1 MIKFVY
7 FGGLYGVK
15 MEDLLKDPKRMKVK
29 EKGELDLMKEL
40 MGGGGSEGSATM
52 QGLMKMLSE

>member
-1 MIKFVY
+1 M
-7 FGGLYGVK
+7 K

-29 EKGELDLMKEL
+29 EEGELDLMKEL
-40 MGGGGSEGSATM
+40 MGGGGGSEGSATM